1 MSGGEGKNVGF
12 GFAKKKK
19 SVVVGVHARGEDD
32 DDGEDGDAP
41 QREYLTGVSGSGLE
55 LKDKKPASAP
65 KSIPVQDNTFEVG
78 TGRRRKAPSFLPTE
92 EEIVKDDERFETAE
106 RIGGKGETAQ
116 AGDVQYGL
124 TKMGPK
130 DGDARSGDGA
140 AARGAQDS
148 FIGKSLA
155 EKELQAFKEDVED
168 LPEQSTMEDYES
180 MPIEDFGAAISG
192 LVQHEIRD
200 LGAVLIEAHFVKE
213 VRAKARALDRLEEHF
228 RDNHIRVDI
237 GTKVRSHQTIKI
249 SKLFHYLNSQ
259 LRTSTKCPVTA
270 AAAAIASSSRNQA
283 IDHRT
288 MLFGE
293 IGLVGEVRAV
303 SHPGQRLIE
312 AKRHGFTTVIAPKSA
327 IKHAPEGIKVI
338 GVRTLRQALGQLFL
352 SSES

>member
-124 TKMGPK
+124 TTV
-130 DGDARSGDGA
+130 SYTH
-140 AARGAQDS
+140 
-148 FIGKSLA
+148 LT
-155 EKELQAFKEDVED
+155 
-168 LPEQSTMEDYES
+168 LP
-180 MPIEDFGAAISG
+180 
-192 LVQHEIRD
+192 
-200 LGAVLIEAHFVKE
+200 
-213 VRAKARALDRLEEHF
+213 
-228 RDNHIRVDI
+228 
-237 GTKVRSHQTIKI
+237 TKRIV
-249 SKLFHYLNSQ
+249 
-259 LRTSTKCPVTA
+259 
-270 AAAAIASSSRNQA
+270 
-283 IDHRT
+283 
-288 MLFGE
+288 
-293 IGLVGEVRAV
+293 
-303 SHPGQRLIE
+303 
-312 AKRHGFTTVIAPKSA
+312 
-327 IKHAPEGIKVI
+327 
-338 GVRTLRQALGQLFL
+338 
-352 SSES
+352 